1 LDPLLAEN
9 LNQPQLSIAV
19 KPKDIDHFLLKDTSF
34 ANLMQMRIYN
44 ILLIAR
50 KYEAFMLEDDCRID
64 EKIFMEYVSLNLRY
78 PPRFT
83 LVVDENEALVELNAR
98 NYDLVIVM
106 PGSDNFDIFSGAKR
120 IKEQFSRIPI
130 VVLTPFSREV
140 TIRLSKED
148 LSAIDYVFSWLG
160 NADLLLAIIK
170 LLEDKMNA
178 EADMCS
184 VGVQAILVVEDNI
197 RFYSSML
204 PHLYKIIL
212 KQSTEFSKEALNEH
226 EMMLRMRGRPKILL
240 ARTYEEAL
248 SIYQTFKHNLLGV
261 ISDISFMHNQ
271 VKDKQAGIQLCSY
284 IRKQDPFLP
293 IIMESSDAQNRPYAD
308 QLQAAFLDKSAKSFP
323 YELESAVIRN
333 FGFGEFEFIN
343 PETQEVLLR
352 IKDLNEL
359 QHRLHEIPRES
370 LLYHASHNHISRWLY
385 SRAIFPLAE
394 YIRNH
399 NFSDFGIF
407 EAGRDALYNAI
418 VSYRQMRNQGVVAI
432 FRKERFDRY
441 SHFTR
446 IGNGSLG
453 GKGRGLAFID
463 NLIKRH
469 HEFESQ
475 FDVPIRIPKTLVL
488 CSDLFEEFMENNGL
502 YPLALGNLADEEIL
516 QYFLQAQ
523 LPDSLHE
530 DCKAFA
536 EVVKTPIAIRSSST
550 LEDSHYQPFAGVYK
564 TYMIPQSEDMET
576 TLRMIS
582 VGVKSVYA
590 SVFYKESKAYLQAT
604 QNMVDEE
611 KMSIILQEVIG
622 KDFGDR
628 YYPSFSGVA
637 QSINYYPINGEK
649 IEEGVANI
657 ALGLG
662 KYIVDGGV
670 TLRFSPSHPQHVLQ
684 LSTPAMALKETQMK
698 FYALDKHIPE
708 IPFPVNDGFNLL
720 SLSLKEAEKDQ
731 TLQPLAST
739 FELQNQ
745 IIRDSWYEGGRKLI
759 TFSSILKYNAFP
771 LAEML
776 RQILTV
782 AQEEM
787 GCPVEIEFAVNL
799 NEPENTKGAFYWL
812 QIRPIVNPNKSVSA
826 DFSDLSSSGALIYS
840 EKALGHMMI
849 TDVADIIYVKSTG
862 FCPQNNPVIARE
874 IERLN
879 QQFIES
885 GCGYILVGPGRWGTA
900 DPALGIPVKWAQI
913 SSARL
918 IVETVLDKYRIDP
931 SQGTHFFQNLTSFG
945 VGYFTVNP
953 FLKTGFF
960 DEQFL
965 NGLEAVYETEF
976 VRHVR
981 LEKPLLIKING
992 KKGEGVVRVEN
1003 Q

>member
-1 LDPLLAEN
+1 LYSVWPGIFIAETTK
-9 LNQPQLSIAV
+9 SIFIV
-19 KPKDIDHFLLKDTSF
+19 KSKKIDHFLLKDTSF

-44 ILLIAR
+44 VLLIAR
-50 KYEAFMLEDDCRID
+50 KYEAFMLEDDSRID
-64 EKIFMEYVSLNLRY
+64 EKIFLEYVSLNLRY

-83 LVVDENEALVELNAR
+83 LVVDEVEALAELNIR
-98 NYDLVIVM
+98 NHDLVIVM

-120 IKEQFSRIPI
+120 VKEQFPRIPI

-178 EADMCS
+178 EADMDS

-212 KQSTEFSKEALNEH
+212 KQSQEFSKEALNEH

-240 ARTYEEAL
+240 ARTYEEAI
-248 SIYQTFKHNLLGV
+248 SIYQTCNQNLLGV
-261 ISDISFMHNQ
+261 ISDISFMHDG
-271 VKDKQAGIQLCSY
+271 VKDKQAGIQFCSY
-284 IRKQDPFLP
+284 IRKRDPFLP
-293 IIMESSDAQNRPYAD
+293 IIMESSDTQNQLHAEN
-308 QLQAAFLDKSAKSFP
+308 LQAAFLDKNAKTFP
-323 YELESAVIRN
+323 HELQEVVMRN
-333 FGFGEFEFIN
+333 FGFGDFEFIN
-343 PETQEVLLR
+343 PETKEVVLTVR
-352 IKDLNEL
+352 DLNEL
-359 QHRLHEIPRES
+359 QHRLSDIPRDS
-370 LLYHASHNHISRWLY
+370 ILYHASHNHISRWLY

-394 YIRNH
+394 YIKH
-399 NFSDFGIF
+399 HSFSDFETF
-407 EAGRDALYNAI
+407 EAGREALYNAI
-418 VSYRQMRNQGVVAI
+418 VSYRQMRNQGIVAI
-432 FRKERFDRY
+432 FRKDRFDRY

-469 HEFESQ
+469 KELESLL
-475 FDVPIRIPKTLVL
+475 DVPIRIPKTLVL
-488 CSDLFEEFMENNGL
+488 CSDIFEEFMESNGL
-502 YPLALGNLADEEIL
+502 YPLALSNLPDEEIL
-516 QYFLQAQ
+516 SHFLQAQ

-564 TYMIPQSEDMET
+564 TYMIPQSDDIEV

-582 VGVKSVYA
+582 VAVKSVYA
-590 SVFYKESKAYLQAT
+590 SVFYQESKAYLQAT
-604 QNMVDEE
+604 QNMADEE
-611 KMSIILQEVIG
+611 KMSIILQEVVG
-622 KDFGDR
+622 KDFGER

-649 IEEGVANI
+649 IEDGVANI

-684 LSTPAMALKETQMK
+684 LSTPAMALKETQAK

-720 SLSLKEAEKDQ
+720 QLNLKEAEKDA

-739 FELQNQ
+739 FDLQNQ
-745 IIRDSWYEGGRKLI
+745 LIRDSWYEGGRKLV
-759 TFSSILKYNAFP
+759 TFSSILKYNTFP
-771 LAEML
+771 LADML
-776 RQILTV
+776 RQILLI
-782 AQEEM
+782 AHEEM

-799 NEPENTKGAFYWL
+799 DDPEISKGAFYWL
-812 QIRPIVNPNKSVSA
+812 QIRPIVNPNKALSA
-826 DFSDLSSSGALIYS
+826 DFSDVSPTNAIIYS
-840 EKALGHMMI
+840 EKALGHMVVS
-849 TDVADIIYVKSTG
+849 DVTDIIYVKSKG
-862 FCPQNNPVIARE
+862 FRPLNNPAIALE

-879 QQFIES
+879 QQFTEQ
-885 GCGYILVGPGRWGTA
+885 GAGYILVGPGRWGTA

-918 IVETVLDKYRIDP
+918 IVETILDKYRIDP

-960 DEQFL
+960 DEHFL
-965 NGLEAVYETEF
+965 EQMPAVYESEF
-976 VRHVR
+976 VRQVR
-981 LEKPLLIKING
+981 FSDPLVIKING
-992 KKGEGVVRVEN
+992 KKGIGMVK
-1003 Q
+1003 

>member
-1 LDPLLAEN
+1 MK
-9 LNQPQLSIAV
+9 S
-19 KPKDIDHFLLKDTSF
+19 KDINHYLLKDTSF

-44 ILLIAR
+44 VLLVAR
-50 KYEAFMLEDDCRID
+50 RYEAFMLEDDNRID
-64 EKIFMEYVSLNLRY
+64 EKIFLEYVALNLRY

-83 LVVDENEALVELNAR
+83 LVVDEAEALVELSAR

-120 IKEQFSRIPI
+120 IKEQYQRIPI

-160 NADLLLAIIK
+160 NSDLLLAIIK

-178 EADMCS
+178 DADMRS

-212 KQSTEFSKEALNEH
+212 KQSQEFSKEALNEH

-240 ARTYEEAL
+240 ARTYEEAIA
-248 SIYQTFKHNLLGV
+248 IYQTFKHNLLGV
-261 ISDISFMHNQ
+261 ISDISFMNNG
-271 VKDKQAGIQLCSY
+271 VKDKEAGIQLCGY
-284 IRKQDPFLP
+284 IRMQDPFLP
-293 IIMESSDAQNRPYAD
+293 IIMESSDAQHRQKAD
-308 QLQAAFLDKSAKSFP
+308 ELQAAFLDKNAKAFP
-323 YELESAVIRN
+323 HELREAVIRN

-343 PETQEVLLR
+343 PATKEVLL
-352 IKDLNEL
+352 KVQDLNEF
-359 QHRLHEIPRES
+359 QHRLHDVPQES
-370 LLYHASHNHISRWLY
+370 ILYHASHNHISRWLY

-394 YIRNH
+394 YIKQH
-399 NFSDFGIF
+399 NFSDFDTF
-407 EAGRDALYNAI
+407 EAGREALYNAI
-418 VSYRQMRNQGVVAI
+418 VCYRQMRNQGVVAI

-469 HEFESQ
+469 NELESL

-488 CSDLFEEFMENNGL
+488 CSDLFEEFMENNEL
-502 YPLALGNLADEEIL
+502 YPSALSNLPDEDIL
-516 QYFLQAQ
+516 QHFLNAQ

-550 LEDSHYQPFAGVYK
+550 LEDSHFQPFAGVYK
-564 TYMIPQSEDMET
+564 TYMIPQSEDSEI
-576 TLRMIS
+576 TLQMIS
-582 VGVKSVYA
+582 VAIKSVYA

-604 QNMVDEE
+604 QNIVDEE
-611 KMSIILQEVIG
+611 KMSIILQEVVG
-622 KDFGDR
+622 KDLGER

-637 QSINYYPINGEK
+637 QSINYYPINGER
-649 IEEGVANI
+649 IEDGVANI

-670 TLRFSPSHPQHVLQ
+670 TLRFSPGQPQHVLQ
-684 LSTPAMALKETQMK
+684 LSTPMMALQETQSK

-720 SLSLKEAEKDQ
+720 QLNLKEAEKDQ

-739 FELQNQ
+739 LDLQSQ
-745 IIRDSWYEGGRKLI
+745 LIRDSWYEGGRKLI
-759 TFSSILKYNAFP
+759 TFSSVLKHNAFP
-771 LAEML
+771 LAEIL
-776 RQILTV
+776 REILKI
-782 AQEEM
+782 AQDEM

-799 NEPENTKGAFYWL
+799 KEPDNSRGAFYWL
-812 QIRPIVNPNKSVSA
+812 QIRPIANPNKSGTT
-826 DFSDLSSSGALIYS
+826 DFSDVIPDNAIIYS
-840 EKALGHMMI
+840 EKAMGHMVI
-849 TDVADIIYVKSTG
+849 SDVRDIIYVKSLG
-862 FCPQNNPVIARE
+862 YKPVNNRIIANE
-874 IERLN
+874 IDRLN
-879 QQFIES
+879 QQFAEQ
-885 GCGYILVGPGRWGTA
+885 GGGYVLVGPGRWGTS
-900 DPALGIPVKWAQI
+900 DSALGIPVKWAEI

-918 IVETVLDKYRIDP
+918 IVETILDGYRIEP

-953 FLKTGFF
+953 FLKSGFF
-960 DEQFL
+960 DEDFL
-965 NGLEAVYETEF
+965 NAQEAVYESAF

-981 LEKPLLIKING
+981 LEQPLIIKING
-992 KKGEGVVRVEN
+992 KKGIGMARVLIG
-1003 Q
+1003 